1 MTQSKIEALLRQ
13 KIGLDALSIGSNT
26 IARAISQRMAN
37 CRLTDP
43 ASYLE
48 KLQAAPEELEALIE
62 SVVIPETWFFRDREP
77 FVFLRQYLLSEWWS
91 KNPGKILRVLSLPC
105 ATGEE
110 PYSIA
115 IALMEAGLSSK
126 SFKIDAVD
134 ISKIALNKA
143 RRAVYGKNSFRG
155 KKLDFLESYFTQIGN
170 EYHLR
175 DSVKNTV
182 NFIYGNVCDRSFLAN
197 ETAYDIIFCRNLLIY
212 FDDAG
217 RQQTIQLLDRLLTKQ
232 GLLFLGHSE
241 TGQALPLQF
250 SPVRHPLAFAYRK
263 EQSQI
268 NQHNFCEINPVSK
281 STRNG
286 DDSRNYRFPV
296 SENYKS
302 ESKTKTDRS
311 FHLNARST
319 VPKTPDR
326 SPISQNY
333 LRSQPPS
340 PSCDEVPQLR
350 QIPSIQSPVTTGP
363 LDAPSKISDCETARS
378 LADRGQLQE
387 AARLCETYL
396 SQNPVSVEAHV
407 LLGQI
412 YQAVGNQERSQ
423 LCFQKAIYLEPD
435 SYEALI
441 HLALL
446 KENRGDIAGANL
458 IRQRIQRLQK

>member
-26 IARAISQRMAN
+26 IARAIGQRMATS
-37 CRLTDP
+37 RLTDP
-43 ASYLE
+43 ANYLE

-77 FVFLRQYLLSEWWS
+77 FVFLSHYVLSEWWS

-115 IALMEAGLSSK
+115 IALMEACLSPK

-143 RRAVYGKNSFRG
+143 QRAVYGKNSFRG
-155 KKLDFLESYFTQIGN
+155 KKLDFLESYFNQIGN

-175 DSVKNTV
+175 DLVKNTV
-182 NFIYGNVCDRSFLAN
+182 NFIHGNVCDRSFMVN
-197 ETAYDIIFCRNLLIY
+197 QTAYDIIFCRNLLIY

-241 TGQALPLQF
+241 TGQLLPLQF

-263 EQSQI
+263 EQSQV
-268 NQHNFCEINPVSK
+268 NQTHFPGITAVSK
-281 STRNG
+281 STRKS

-302 ESKTKTDRS
+302 ESKTDRS
-311 FHLNARST
+311 SHLNTRST

-340 PSCDEVPQLR
+340 SSCDEVPQLR

-387 AARLCETYL
+387 AATLCETYL

-412 YQAVGNQERSQ
+412 YQAVGNQDRSQ

-446 KENRGDIAGANL
+446 KENRGDFAGANL